1 MASYNKIDYLC
12 TQNGLYHAK
21 NQTISRI
28 TITHRRYMDGMPNT
42 YTRDAAG

>member
-12 TQNGLYHAK
+12 TQNRRYHAK

-28 TITHRRYMDGMPNT
+28 TIPHRSYMDGMPNT